1 MPEVEVSA
9 GPIDYGD
16 SGGEG
21 RPIVFIGGLPHDEA
35 LWDGVIAELAPQFR
49 CLTPVLPLGAQRKPL
64 RRDADLSLVGLGRI
78 VTEFLE
84 RLDLRDAVVCFN
96 DWGGAQTMV
105 SHGGTE
111 RVGAFVLVSCET
123 DDNYPPGSPAGSPP
137 SRASCR
143 GGFGVMRF
151 ALSAPRSAAAAL
163 HLRADEQARR
173 ARRADAPLAAAAEA
187 ARDPPRHP
195 HATSATSATA
205 GARSAPRRAKLGSF
219 ERPVLVVWDE
229 EGTMMP
235 NAEGRRLADAF
246 PDSTYVE
253 LPDCYTLIPIDQPV
267 ALADEIRNFARL
279 TASCL
284 TTGVR
289 DGADIAKLSAWP

>member
-16 SGGEG
+16 SGGDG
-21 RPIVFIGGLPHDEA
+21 RPVVLIGGLPHDEA
-35 LWDGVIAELAPQFR
+35 LWDGVVAELAPRFR

-64 RRDADLSLVGLGRI
+64 RPDADLSLVGLGRI
-78 VTEFLE
+78 VSEFLE

-105 SHGGTE
+105 SHDGTD

-123 DDNYPPGSPAGSPP
+123 ADNYPPGLAGRIAALSGFMP
-137 SRASCR
+137 
-143 GGFGVMRF
+143 GGFGLMRF
-151 ALSAPRSAAAAL
+151 ALSNPV
-163 HLRADEQARR
+163 LRRLPLTYGRMSKRGVPDELMHRWL
-173 ARRADAPLAAAAEA
+173 APLKRPEIRRDTRRYVRDVRRGRREIQAAT
-187 ARDPPRHP
+187 P
-195 HATSATSATA
+195 
-205 GARSAPRRAKLGSF
+205 KLRSF

-235 NAEGRRLADAF
+235 NREGRRLAESF

-267 ALADEIRNFARL
+267 ALADEIARFA
-279 TASCL
+279 A
-284 TTGVR
+284 
-289 DGADIAKLSAWP
+289 A

>member
-1 MPEVEVSA
+1 VPEIEVTA

-21 RPIVFIGGLPHDEA
+21 RPVVFVGGLPHDEA

-64 RRDADLSLVGLGRI
+64 RRDADLSLPGLSRI

-105 SHGGTE
+105 SHEGTE

-123 DDNYPPGSPAGSPP
+123 DHNYPPGVAGRIAALSGFMP
-137 SRASCR
+137 

-151 ALSAPRSAAAAL
+151 ALSSPT
-163 HLRADEQARR
+163 LRRLPFTYGRMSKRGVPDELMRR
-173 ARRADAPLAAAAEA
+173 WLAPLKRPEIRRDTRKYVRDVRHGRREIQAAT
-187 ARDPPRHP
+187 P
-195 HATSATSATA
+195 
-205 GARSAPRRAKLGSF
+205 KLRSF

-229 EGTMMP
+229 EGAMMP
-235 NAEGRRLADAF
+235 NAEGRRLAASF
-246 PDSTYVE
+246 PNSTYVE
-253 LPDCYTLIPIDQPV
+253 LPDCYTLIPLDQPV
-267 ALADEIRNFARL
+267 ELAGAIRKFA
-279 TASCL
+279 
-284 TTGVR
+284 
-289 DGADIAKLSAWP
+289 D

>member
-1 MPEVEVSA
+1 MPEIEVSA

-64 RRDADLSLVGLGRI
+64 HRDADLSLAGLGRI

-111 RVGAFVLVSCET
+111 RVGALVLVSCET
-123 DDNYPPGSPAGSPP
+123 DNNYPPGVAGRIAALSGFMP
-137 SRASCR
+137 

-151 ALSAPRSAAAAL
+151 ALSSPL
-163 HLRADEQARR
+163 LRRLPFTYGRMSKRGVPDELMHRWLQPLKRPEIRRDTRRYVRDVRHGRREIQA
-173 ARRADAPLAAAAEA
+173 
-187 ARDPPRHP
+187 
-195 HATSATSATA
+195 ATA
-205 GARSAPRRAKLGSF
+205 KLSSF

-235 NAEGRRLADAF
+235 NREGRRLADSF
-246 PDSTYVE
+246 PNSTYVE
-253 LPDCYTLIPIDQPV
+253 LPDCYTLIPIDQPI
-267 ALADEIRNFARL
+267 ALADEIKKFA
-279 TASCL
+279 
-284 TTGVR
+284 G
-289 DGADIAKLSAWP
+289 

>member
-64 RRDADLSLVGLGRI
+64 RPDADLSLPGLGRI

-84 RLDLRDAVVCFN
+84 RLDLSDAVVCFN
-96 DWGGAQTMV
+96 D
-105 SHGGTE
+105 

-123 DDNYPPGSPAGSPP
+123 DRNYPPGVAGQIAALSGFMP
-137 SRASCR
+137 

-151 ALSAPRSAAAAL
+151 ALSSPLLRRLPFTYGRMSKRGVPDELMQRWLQPLKRPEIRRDTRRYVRDVRHGKREIRAATPK
-163 HLRADEQARR
+163 LRN
-173 ARRADAPLAAAAEA
+173 
-187 ARDPPRHP
+187 
-195 HATSATSATA
+195 
-205 GARSAPRRAKLGSF
+205 F

-235 NAEGRRLADAF
+235 NAEGRRLAESF
-246 PDSTYVE
+246 PNSTYVE
-253 LPDCYTLIPIDQPV
+253 LPDCYTLIPLDQPL
-267 ALADEIRNFARL
+267 ALAQEIRQFA
-279 TASCL
+279 SQ
-284 TTGVR
+284 
-289 DGADIAKLSAWP
+289 

>member
-1 MPEVEVSA
+1 MSEVEVSA

-35 LWDGVIAELAPQFR
+35 LWDEVIAELAPRFR

-105 SHGGTE
+105 SHGGTD

-123 DDNYPPGSPAGSPP
+123 DNNYPPGLAGRIAALSGFMP
-137 SRASCR
+137 
-143 GGFGVMRF
+143 GGFGVMRLGLSSP
-151 ALSAPRSAAAAL
+151 ALRKLPFTYGRMSKRGVPDELMRRWL
-163 HLRADEQARR
+163 QPLKRPEIRRDTRRYIRDVRHGRREIRA
-173 ARRADAPLAAAAEA
+173 
-187 ARDPPRHP
+187 
-195 HATSATSATA
+195 ATA
-205 GARSAPRRAKLGSF
+205 KLSSF

-235 NAEGRRLADAF
+235 NREGRRLADSF

-253 LPDCYTLIPIDQPV
+253 LPDCFTLIPIDQPV
-267 ALADEIRNFARL
+267 ALADEIKKFA
-279 TASCL
+279 
-284 TTGVR
+284 
-289 DGADIAKLSAWP
+289 DK

>member
-1 MPEVEVSA
+1 MPEVEVGA
-9 GPIDYGD
+9 GPIEYGD

-21 RPIVFIGGLPHDEA
+21 RPLVLIGGLPHDEA
-35 LWDGVIAELAPQFR
+35 LWDGVVAELAPRFR

-96 DWGGAQTMV
+96 DWGGAQTMI
-105 SHGGTE
+105 SHGGAD

-123 DDNYPPGSPAGSPP
+123 ENNYPPGIAGRIAALSGFLP
-137 SRASCR
+137 

-151 ALSAPRSAAAAL
+151 VLSTPV
-163 HLRADEQARR
+163 LRKMPFTYGRMSKHGVPDELMHRWLQPLKRPEIRRDTRKYVRDVRRGRREIQA
-173 ARRADAPLAAAAEA
+173 
-187 ARDPPRHP
+187 
-195 HATSATSATA
+195 ATA
-205 GARSAPRRAKLGSF
+205 KLSSF

-235 NAEGRRLADAF
+235 NREGRRLADSF
-246 PDSTYVE
+246 PNSTYVE

-267 ALADEIRNFARL
+267 ALANEIKKFA
-279 TASCL
+279 
-284 TTGVR
+284 G
-289 DGADIAKLSAWP
+289 

>member
-1 MPEVEVSA
+1 MPEIEVTA
-9 GPIDYGD
+9 GPIEYGD

-21 RPIVFIGGLPHDEA
+21 RPIIFIGGLPHDEA
-35 LWDGVIAELAPQFR
+35 LWDEVIAELAPQFR

-64 RRDADLSLVGLGRI
+64 RPDADLSLPGLGRI

-105 SHGGTE
+105 SHGGAD

-123 DDNYPPGSPAGSPP
+123 DNNYPPGVAGRIAALSGFMP
-137 SRASCR
+137 

-151 ALSAPRSAAAAL
+151 ALSSPFLRRLPFTYGRMSKRGVPDELMHRWLQPLKRAEIRRDTRRYVRDVRHGRREIQAAT
-163 HLRADEQARR
+163 QK
-173 ARRADAPLAAAAEA
+173 LAN
-187 ARDPPRHP
+187 
-195 HATSATSATA
+195 
-205 GARSAPRRAKLGSF
+205 F

-235 NAEGRRLADAF
+235 NSEGRRLAEAF
-246 PDSTYVE
+246 PNSNYVE
-253 LPDCYTLIPIDQPV
+253 LPDCYTLIPLDQPV
-267 ALADEIRNFARL
+267 ALAEEISKFA
-279 TASCL
+279 
-284 TTGVR
+284 G
-289 DGADIAKLSAWP
+289 

>member
-1 MPEVEVSA
+1 MPEVEVTA
-9 GPIDYGD
+9 GPIEYGD

-64 RRDADLSLVGLGRI
+64 RRDADLSLPGLGRI

-105 SHGGTE
+105 SHEGTE

-123 DDNYPPGSPAGSPP
+123 ADNYPPGVAGRIAALSGFMP
-137 SRASCR
+137 

-151 ALSAPRSAAAAL
+151 ALSSPT
-163 HLRADEQARR
+163 LRKLPFTYGRMSKRGVSDELMHRWLQPLKRPEIRR
-173 ARRADAPLAAAAEA
+173 DTRKYVRDVRHGRREMQLAT
-187 ARDPPRHP
+187 PKL
-195 HATSATSATA
+195 A
-205 GARSAPRRAKLGSF
+205 GF
-219 ERPVLVVWDE
+219 EKPVLVVWDE

-235 NAEGRRLADAF
+235 NSEGRGLAEAF
-246 PDSTYVE
+246 RSSTYVE
-253 LPDCYTLIPIDQPV
+253 LSDCYTLIPIDQPV
-267 ALADEIRNFARL
+267 ALAHEIRKFA
-279 TASCL
+279 
-284 TTGVR
+284 G
-289 DGADIAKLSAWP
+289 